1 MHNDNRV
8 NAGLN
13 ASISVEITFLISP
26 YEIFKNDSNGHGFH
40 FLKCYYSNIWIVH
53 VQSLTNLPKFMWKL
67 VYNVIDVIFQFGSPK
82 RKAHKVF
89 KNNAPSKTFKSICFW
104 NKEIE
109 KITKIATHID
119 LWKYGQI
126 LTIQKS
132 LIIKYLRFSNKIFLI
147 WIYHLVLHHILSN
160 KNLECESI

>member
-1 MHNDNRV
+1 MPH
-8 NAGLN
+8 
-13 ASISVEITFLISP
+13 
-26 YEIFKNDSNGHGFH
+26 
-40 FLKCYYSNIWIVH
+40 LKLSKAYAFR
-53 VQSLTNLPKFMWKL
+53 TKKL
-67 VYNVIDVIFQFGSPK
+67 K
-82 RKAHKVF
+82 
-89 KNNAPSKTFKSICFW
+89 
-104 NKEIE
+104 